1 MGHFGLTQIIGVSN
15 VSIAGYVGW
24 STYDTFLIVLLS
36 GRSIYDPN
44 PLKSNPNSKKSV
56 SGFCRVHGLGRIL
69 TPLLMRL
76 HSHKDTHKIKAFG
89 LEIQCKFNENHN
101 KDHKSV
107 PFVLVE
113 GKLAEKLS

>member
-1 MGHFGLTQIIGVSN
+1 
-15 VSIAGYVGW
+15 
-24 STYDTFLIVLLS
+24 
-36 GRSIYDPN
+36 
-44 PLKSNPNSKKSV
+44 
-56 SGFCRVHGLGRIL
+56 
-69 TPLLMRL
+69 MRWQS
-76 HSHKDTHKIKAFG
+76 SHKDTHKIKAFG